1 MGRIELIFIGT
12 LLGVLIVTAF
22 ILFAQ
27 AMIEL
32 GRERERLQIKKN
44 KGVK

>member
-12 LLGVLIVTAF
+12 LLGVLIVIAM

-27 AMIEL
+27 AMMEL
-32 GRERERLQIKKN
+32 GREKERLEIKKRR
-44 KGVK
+44 GVK